1 MWFLSSLN
9 IIFKGDEEHKITK
22 KNNDRFEI
30 VGDIL
35 FSPMKMTNPDVHHED
50 CVFFFRWESDQC
62 VFLLHSSGGLRKISR
77 KIQVNL
83 QFLWP
88 LKAVWLTPPENEH
101 ICWKWM
107 VGRWH
112 FLLKWSLF
120 TGHVNFRGV
129 YMFFYASLGRFRM
142 CMRWSWWWRNCCFQV
157 SKRSFLG
164 QLFFSYDIMY
174 KLICT

>member
-1 MWFLSSLN
+1 MWFLRSLN
-9 IIFKGDEEHKITK
+9 IIFKGDEEQEILKV
-22 KNNDRFEI
+22 NDRFEI
-30 VGDIL
+30 GDIL

-50 CVFFFRWESDQC
+50 CVFF
-62 VFLLHSSGGLRKISR
+62 LHSSGGLRKISR

-112 FLLKWSLF
+112 FLSKWSLF

-129 YMFFYASLGRFRM
+129 YMFSTLFGPFRM
-142 CMRWSWWWRNCCFQV
+142 CMRWSWWWRNDCFQV

-164 QLFFSYDIMY
+164 NCFSSTTEGTKWYAHRNSTIWFRLFNSS
-174 KLICT
+174 